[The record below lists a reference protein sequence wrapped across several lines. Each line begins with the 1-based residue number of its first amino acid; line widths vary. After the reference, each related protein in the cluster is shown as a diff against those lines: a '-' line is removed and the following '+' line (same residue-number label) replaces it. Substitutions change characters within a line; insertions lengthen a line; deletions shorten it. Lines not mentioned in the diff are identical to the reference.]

1 MNKIKYIRYSI
12 WLLAVFAAAF
22 SFWGYFKTGVLSD
35 TFGDAYTAVNSG
47 LVEKLTNDLQFIDA
61 NRYRPV
67 LFITLKS
74 IVSFSSLLGIAY
86 DNFIIYKT
94 VNLLLYLILAFL
106 SGYFVLKITGDL
118 IKSVLTEIFI
128 LLYPNNLHNL
138 FWSAA
143 YFEILC
149 AVFCILTLLLA
160 VKFIMCRRLRFLV
173 YSNTFFVLALLTKE
187 TAVPLPFICAVI
199 VFLFYGRTVFAGK
212 KIILISQTAIL
223 TLYFFAKTL
232 LSRGIPVIS
241 GEYFGNDFFGVSV
254 QVIFKA
260 FISLIIPFDYS
271 VIRFSI
277 KEFNP
282 GVTAYIIIISIISV
296 YYIYSFIKN
305 GKISKLFLIVAV
317 LLLSVSPYI
326 YAGYIRPQLIL
337 IPFTFTLIS
346 LMSFLDSKEILLK
359 YSVLLV
365 LILWIPSGYGVLDS
379 WKTAHSKGKERLE
392 SLLKTDL
399 PPGKKYLIIGNPSRL
414 QQSFMYDNIMFPYNY
429 FKYHSYVLKDTISD
443 AIRTA
448 ALDKNSLDAVIDV
461 RQPVDNEFELTCTG
475 KTQFF
480 YLDGNEKLIKEENGL
495 KSKLFEADYLEFNDL
510 GKPVKI
516 KLKLLSDSLIC
527 YIFRGSNIEKM
538 K

>member
-1 MNKIKYIRYSI
+1 MNKVKYIRYSV

-47 LVEKLTNDLQFIDA
+47 LVEKLTNNLQFIDA

-67 LFITLKS
+67 LFLTLKS
-74 IVSFSSLLGIAY
+74 IVSIGSLLGIAY
-86 DNFIIYKT
+86 DNFILFKT
-94 VNLLLYLILAFL
+94 ASLLLYLMLAFL
-106 SGYFVLKITGDL
+106 SGFFILKITGDL

-149 AVFCILTLLLA
+149 AVFCILALLLA
-160 VKFIMCRRLRFLV
+160 IKFIAAGRRRFLA
-173 YSNTFFVLALLTKE
+173 YSNIFFLLALLTKE
-187 TAVPLPFICAVI
+187 TAVPLPFICALI
-199 VFLFYGRTVFAGK
+199 VFLFYGKTALAGK
-212 KIILISQTAIL
+212 KIIFISQTAVL
-223 TLYFFAKTL
+223 ALYFFAKTL

-241 GEYFGNDFFGVSV
+241 GEYFGNDFFAVSA

-260 FISLIIPFDYS
+260 FISLLIPFDYS
-271 VIRFSI
+271 VIRLSI
-277 KEFNP
+277 KEPDP
-282 GVTAYIIIISIISV
+282 GVIVYLILISVISV

-305 GKISKLFLIVAV
+305 GNVSKLFLVITV
-317 LLLSVSPYI
+317 LLLSVSPNI

-346 LMSFLDSKEILLK
+346 LMSVLDSKESLLK
-359 YSVLLV
+359 YSVILI
-365 LILWIPSGYGVLDS
+365 LILWVTSGFGILDS
-379 WKTAHSKGKERLE
+379 WKTASSKGKERLE
-392 SLLKTDL
+392 TLLKTDL
-399 PPGKKYLIIGNPSRL
+399 PAGKKYLLIGNPSRL

-429 FKYHSYVLKDTISD
+429 FKYHSFVLKDTISD

-448 ALDKNSLDAVIDV
+448 ALDKNSLDAVIDT
-461 RQPVDNEFELTCTG
+461 RQPADNEFELTCTG

-480 YLDGNEKLIKEENGL
+480 FLDGNEKLIKEKNGL
-495 KSKLFEADYLEFNDL
+495 KSELFEADYLEFNDF

-516 KLKLLSDSLIC
+516 KLKLLSDNIVC
-527 YIFRGSNIEKM
+527 YIFRGSNMEKL